1 MIFQKT
7 VNNRFYASPSGA
19 PAKPDPP
26 GIVPAGPPATG
37 LPKLLSLT
45 TQASSSIISVAGG
58 GRTAAGGGG
67 GGAAGADSQAGVGRP
82 AGEFMHIAAVAKPHT
97 DDILQFR
104 IRSSNNAPAA
114 AAAAAQ
120 DPLAQSQSAG
130 KAGLGLRQ
138 APSILRKRGTEL
150 ATAAAGVAG
159 ANNANSG
166 ANRAGDPAGAA
177 DASPRKRA
185 RKQQLQPDS
194 ASQLLAA
201 AAAAAAA
208 ASAGSIEALAPQAQ
222 PALTPAS
229 AASPSSAMS
238 PAGAATMLYRQNHSQ
253 PPPADPG
260 GGRALPAG
268 AAAAAAFASPALPN
282 QTLPAGSAPASVR
295 LTRPVPTGQ
304 TAGPIRLVKEELVL
318 ADADIALGS
327 HENVGPD
334 SPACSPEDEQYRRML
349 RVLQEEPCRPQVFSR
364 PRACLLPP
372 EQLCPAPADRGRARL
387 GHFLRPADVRRIPP
401 SKRPSPIEL
410 GRSARGLTDCRRV
423 CSLADGLDDLR
434 ASEERLAARLVA
446 VSRRLAPSG
455 SSPAGCA
462 AAMALSSPDKNSAAA
477 GPAPLLQA
485 SAQPSRVLAEL
496 LARTRAML
504 LDLLSAHAPAAFVAM
519 RSAMAAAS
527 GSASSSSS
535 SAAAAAS
542 IADDERA
549 SSVASPTFA
558 NVEVDSARNRSSR
571 RRRRT
576 TSISRG
582 EVSDAS

>member
-58 GRTAAGGGG
+58 GGGAAGGGG

-150 ATAAAGVAG
+150 ATAAAGAAG

-372 EQLCPAPADRGRARL
+372 SSSVRLRPTVAAPVSAISFGRPTSAEFLRRSGRARSSWAA
-387 GHFLRPADVRRIPP
+387 RPGAWPTAGGSAASPTDLTICEPARSAWPLAWL
-401 SKRPSPIEL
+401 PSPA
-410 GRSARGLTDCRRV
+410 GWH
-423 CSLADGLDDLR
+423 
-434 ASEERLAARLVA
+434 RLAARQPA
-446 VSRRLAPSG
+446 APPPWRCHRRTKIRRLPARRLCCRRPPSL
-455 SSPAGCA
+455 AGCWPSCWLGHGRCCWTCCPHTRPQL
-462 AAMALSSPDKNSAAA
+462 LSRCVRPW
-477 GPAPLLQA
+477 PPLLD
-485 SAQPSRVLAEL
+485 P
-496 LARTRAML
+496 
-504 LDLLSAHAPAAFVAM
+504 P
-519 RSAMAAAS
+519 
-527 GSASSSSS
+527 
-535 SAAAAAS
+535 
-542 IADDERA
+542 
-549 SSVASPTFA
+549 
-558 NVEVDSARNRSSR
+558 R
-571 RRRRT
+571 RPLRPQRQQRP
-576 TSISRG
+576 
-582 EVSDAS
+582 